1 MKASLA
7 GYPEELFL
15 VFFFFSVFFFFFF
28 FFFAVSPASEETQ
41 TEPLDDCRVH
51 SETTLQ
57 IIGVA
62 VSVRKS

>member
-15 VFFFFSVFFFFFF
+15 GFFFGFC
-28 FFFAVSPASEETQ
+28 FFAVSAASEETQ
-41 TEPLDDCRVH
+41 TEPLDDCKVH